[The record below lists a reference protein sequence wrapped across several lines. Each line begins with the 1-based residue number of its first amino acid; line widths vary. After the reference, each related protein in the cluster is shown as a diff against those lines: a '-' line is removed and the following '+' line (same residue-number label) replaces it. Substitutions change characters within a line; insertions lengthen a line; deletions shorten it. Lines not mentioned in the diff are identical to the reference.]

1 MYRHFWIPDKLR
13 QIHFGLALKWRQS
26 TYFYGCELTAV
37 QSTTPRSVPFSVYLA
52 HPQTRS
58 DYDSAASA
66 PPSPSENIPGPRPKR
81 CECPHFDLEQS
92 IEGPFST
99 SHASK
104 SITQRK
110 EQLCMA
116 SLNQAPRPNCPRALL
131 DSFAFKS
138 LVFTHNDL
146 NMCNLL
152 LDDDHVLWV
161 DCEFAGFFPLWSCCG
176 LSILG

>member
-1 MYRHFWIPDKLR
+1 M
-13 QIHFGLALKWRQS
+13 HFGLALKWKQS
-26 TYFYGCELTAV
+26 TYFYGCELTAL
-37 QSTTPRSVPFSVYLA
+37 QSTTPRSLPFSVCLA
-52 HPQTRS
+52 HPQTRF
-58 DYDSAASA
+58 DYDNAASA

-99 SHASK
+99 SPASK

-116 SLNQAPRPNCPRALL
+116 SLNQAPRPDCPLL

-152 LDDDHVLWV
+152 LDDDQVLSV
-161 DCEFAGFFPLWSCCG
+161 DFDFAEFFPLWFGCG
-176 LSILG
+176 QVMV